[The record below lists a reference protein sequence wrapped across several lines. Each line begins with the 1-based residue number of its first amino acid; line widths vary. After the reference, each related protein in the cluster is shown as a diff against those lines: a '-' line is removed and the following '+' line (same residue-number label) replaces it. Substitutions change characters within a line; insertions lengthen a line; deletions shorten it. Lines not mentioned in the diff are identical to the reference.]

1 MRHVVIVGFESAGLT
16 AASAA
21 RMTNRTARITV
32 IERRSY
38 AVYHP
43 CGIPFAIGGE
53 VPDIGRLVEP
63 APPLENVDVRTATE
77 AIALDV
83 RNRTVEVSTIRARR
97 SESLEYDALVLAT
110 GGYAFK
116 PPIPGIDLGN
126 VYSVKTIEDGQAI
139 ISALRRA
146 KRAAVVGAGPIGIE
160 TAAALRER
168 GLGVTIVEALPSVL
182 PGMLDPD
189 MADLVVELLQVKGI
203 DVLCGQVVQEIRGD
217 ERVRSIVAG
226 GQELPVDLVIIATGV
241 KPEVRLAREAGIQ
254 LGGSGGIR
262 VDKYLRTSAADV
274 YAAGDCAE
282 SFCLITKRPILSQLA
297 TTAIRMGKVAGINAA
312 GGKAIFEGTLN
323 TVVTC
328 AYGLEVASTGLTTQS
343 AREAGIDPI
352 TGRIRAMNRPRY
364 YPGAEPIVV
373 KLLVEPSE
381 HRIIGG
387 QVLSTEG
394 AAERINL
401 LALAIKEG
409 MTVEELAQIEYC
421 YAPPVSDCIE
431 PLVVAAEAILRKL

>member
-1 MRHVVIVGFESAGLT
+1 MRHIVIIGFESAGLT

-21 RMTNRTARITV
+21 RMADRTARITV

-53 VPDIGRLVEP
+53 VPDIGALVEP
-63 APPLENVDVRTATE
+63 APPLTNVDVRTATE
-77 AIALDV
+77 AIALDT
-83 RNRTVEVSTIRARR
+83 RNRTVEVSAIRARR
-97 SESLEYDALVLAT
+97 PEMLEYDSLVLAT
-110 GGYAFK
+110 GSYAFK
-116 PPIPGIDLGN
+116 PPVPGIDLGN
-126 VYSVKTIEDGQAI
+126 VHPVKTIEDGRAI
-139 ISALRRA
+139 IAALRRA
-146 KRAAVVGAGPIGIE
+146 KRVAVIGAGPIGIE

-168 GLGVTIVEALPSVL
+168 GLGVTIVEALPSVM

-189 MADLVVELLQVKGI
+189 MADLVAKLLRGKGI
-203 DVLCGQVVQEIRGD
+203 DVLCGRAVQEILGD
-217 ERVRSIVAG
+217 GRARSIVAG
-226 GQELPVDLVIIATGV
+226 GRELPADLVIIATGV
-241 KPEVRLAREAGIQ
+241 RPEVQLAREAGIE
-254 LGGSGGIR
+254 LGESGGIR
-262 VDKYLRTSAADV
+262 VDKYLRTSAAGV

-282 SFCLITKRPILSQLA
+282 GFCLITGRPILSQLA
-297 TTAIRMGKVAGINAA
+297 TTAIRMGKVAGTNAA
-312 GGKAIFEGTLN
+312 GGEAIFEGTLN
-323 TVVTC
+323 TVVVC
-328 AYGLEVASTGLTTQS
+328 AYGLEIASTGLTTHS
-343 AREAGIDPI
+343 AREAGISPI
-352 TGRIRAMNRPRY
+352 AGRVRAMNRPRY

-394 AAERINL
+394 TAERINL
-401 LALAIKEG
+401 LALAIKKG

-431 PLVVAAEAILRKL
+431 PLVVAAEAILRRL